1 MISAKSGNNFEP
13 QGTMTQGEFMD
24 ALILAH
30 GWYGFPHLIE
40 GNKELT
46 KKESLVLIVM
56 LSSQDK

>member
-1 MISAKSGNNFEP
+1 
-13 QGTMTQGEFMD
+13 MTQGEFMD

-46 KKESLVLIVM
+46 KKVSLVLIVM
-56 LSSQDK
+56 LLLQDK